1 MIETSNKPLEFHQ
14 HFLYSIKI
22 ACVISTTKN
31 TKRPWRSS
39 RKSLT
44 LLSRGKLDP
53 SFSLQQSEHLAPTV
67 RGASARVPSSL
78 SSSLC
83 AGGCLW
89 RPCESGPFLPP
100 SNPPSPSE
108 VPAQGVGSSLKLH
121 EATPSWA
128 LLHLGPPRLTATL
141 RVGACAL
148 PPRQFRLNLSGSLAP
163 HQHRP
168 FPSQIGSFYSAREGM
183 VSTNSRRSPEE
194 PLAGLARAW
203 IPRGAQSSVHTVP
216 APNSAGDDSLPA
228 RGDLPSPP
236 PCATLVGGRMGRQQP
251 GLEP

>member
-22 ACVISTTKN
+22 AYVISTTKN

-108 VPAQGVGSSLKLH
+108 VPAQGGKLAEAPRGH
-121 EATPSWA
+121 SQLSTAPPRATPPDSNPACW
-128 LLHLGPPRLTATL
+128 RL
-141 RVGACAL
+141 CA
-148 PPRQFRLNLSGSLAP
+148 
-163 HQHRP
+163 
-168 FPSQIGSFYSAREGM
+168 PSSP
-183 VSTNSRRSPEE
+183 VSPESVWQ
-194 PLAGLARAW
+194 P
-203 IPRGAQSSVHTVP
+203 SSPP
-216 APNSAGDDSLPA
+216 APAFPLPNW
-228 RGDLPSPP
+228 
-236 PCATLVGGRMGRQQP
+236 
-251 GLEP
+251 